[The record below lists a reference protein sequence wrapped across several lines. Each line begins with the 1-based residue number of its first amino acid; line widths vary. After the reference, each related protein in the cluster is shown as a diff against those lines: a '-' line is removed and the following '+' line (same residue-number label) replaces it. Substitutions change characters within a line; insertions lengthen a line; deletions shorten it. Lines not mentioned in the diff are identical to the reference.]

1 LEGGSGLDAYGEKLA
16 RTVVMLTFLS
26 GVGGGTACVD
36 EAVKTSSLVAV
47 DDELAVVDERGTI
60 LGMTTSSYAPTG
72 LMDVRALSRGSESS
86 ASAGADGLGEGDGG
100 AATGGGIG
108 RPGDAVAAEPEGDG
122 RTFADRRSRVPNK
135 VV

>member
-36 EAVKTSSLVAV
+36 EAVKTSSLLAV

-72 LMDVRALSRGSESS
+72 LTDVRALSRGSESS
-86 ASAGADGLGEGDGG
+86 AAGADVLGEGDGG